1 MTDEVV
7 VGRMA
12 PTPSGQLHLGN
23 VCSFA
28 AAWLS
33 ARSQR
38 GQLLLRM
45 EDIDTT
51 RARDGVEADQRRE
64 LEWLGLTW
72 DRETQR
78 QSERDYQEALQA
90 LEPVTYHCE
99 CTRAQIKASG
109 GVYLG
114 TCRHKKLDRGALRFR
129 LPDGTVPFVDR
140 RWGPRMEEPARFG
153 DPVLQRRDGVVSYN
167 LAVVVDDI
175 RDQVTEVVRGADL
188 LDYSAVQ
195 IHLWRALGSKPP
207 TWMHGPLILGVDG
220 RKLSKSHDAFHVG
233 ALREAGWQPA
243 HIWRLVF
250 PWLGIPSEVDNL
262 EDAIEHFDPLG
273 GVRGPVL
280 LRLGGED
287 VPPPGAKVTWNT
299 FGR

>member
-1 MTDEVV
+1 MTDAVV

-33 ARSQR
+33 ARSQGGR
-38 GQLLLRM
+38 LLLRM
-45 EDIDTT
+45 EDIDVA
-51 RARDGVEADQRRE
+51 RARSGVEADQRSE

-72 DRETQR
+72 DQETPR
-78 QSERDYQEALQA
+78 QSERDYQEALEA
-90 LEPVTYHCE
+90 LAPVTYRCE

-114 TCRHKKLDRGALRFR
+114 TCRDKQLERGALRFR
-129 LPDGTVPFVDR
+129 LPEGTVPFVDR
-140 RWGPRMEEPARFG
+140 RWGPRMEEPTRFG
-153 DPVLQRRDGVVSYN
+153 DPVLQRRDGVISYN

-175 RDQVTEVVRGADL
+175 RDQVNEVVRGADL
-188 LDYSAVQ
+188 LDFSAVQ
-195 IHLWRALGSKPP
+195 IHLWRALGAKPP

-233 ALREAGWQPA
+233 ALREAGWQPG
-243 HIWRLVF
+243 HIWSLVL
-250 PWLGIPSEVDNL
+250 PWLGIPAKVDNL
-262 EDAIEHFDPLG
+262 QDAIAHFDPRG

-280 LRLGGED
+280 LRLGGDD
-287 VPPPGAKVTWNT
+287 VPPPGTKVSWNT